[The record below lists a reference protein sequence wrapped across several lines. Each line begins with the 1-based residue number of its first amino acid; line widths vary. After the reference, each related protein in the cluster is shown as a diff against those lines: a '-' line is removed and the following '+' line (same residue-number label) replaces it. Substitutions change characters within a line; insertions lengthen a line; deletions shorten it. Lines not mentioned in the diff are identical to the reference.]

1 MRDRRKTSDSDQR
14 RIGVIG
20 AAAIGI
26 GGMVGGGI
34 FAILGVAATKAGGA
48 TPIAFAIGGVVA
60 ALTATSYSR
69 LSVAY
74 PSTGGTVAFIDRIFG
89 VGELTGSLNV
99 VLWVGYVATTALYA
113 SAFGNY
119 SATLFP
125 GGTSPSP
132 FLVKALVL
140 AGITGPWVINLF
152 SARLIAR
159 TESWVV
165 AFKLLILATV
175 LAAGI
180 PAIDTAKLSQGA
192 WKPPAAII
200 GAGMLIFVAYE
211 GFELIAN
218 ASAEVRDPRRT
229 LPRAF
234 GLATSVVIG
243 LYVLVAAV
251 VVGSLSSAE
260 IARSA
265 EFSLAQAAS
274 VSLGSVGFKLVAV
287 SAMLATF
294 SAINATL
301 YGAAR
306 LSFTL
311 ATEGELPPRFEHL
324 TWTQP
329 VGLHITAGTGLAM
342 AILLPLQ
349 SISAVASAIF
359 LVVFAVV
366 NAAAFRAS
374 HDIGANR
381 WLAASGTV
389 ACIGSLGVLLVQT
402 GRNDLLAIAALAF
415 LLLAALGSEHLTLK
429 HIRIQ
434 RALDK
439 R

>member
-1 MRDRRKTSDSDQR
+1 MRDSAGTDASQKK
-14 RIGVIG
+14 IGVAG
-20 AAAIGI
+20 ATAIGI
-26 GGMVGGGI
+26 GAMVGGGI
-34 FAILGVAATKAGGA
+34 FAVLGVAATKAGGA
-48 TPIAFAIGGVVA
+48 TPIAFILGGVVA

-74 PSTGGTVAFIDRIFG
+74 PSAGGTVAFVDRIFG
-89 VGELTGSLNV
+89 IRELTGSLNV
-99 VLWVGYVATTALYA
+99 TLWVGYVATTALYA

-119 SATLFP
+119 TATLFP
-125 GGTSPSP
+125 GGTNPSP
-132 FLVKALVL
+132 FLVTALVVT
-140 AGITGPWVINLF
+140 GIAGPWAINLLN
-152 SARLIAR
+152 AALIAK
-159 TESWVV
+159 TESWIV
-165 AFKLLILATV
+165 AFKLIILAV
-175 LAAGI
+175 VIGAGV
-180 PAIDTAKLSQGA
+180 PAVNTAKLDPGS

-218 ASAEVRDPRRT
+218 ASTEVRNPRRT

-234 GLATSVVIG
+234 GLATGVVIC
-243 LYVLVAAV
+243 LYVLVAGV
-251 VVGSLSSAE
+251 VVGSLSAAE
-260 IARSA
+260 ITRSA

-287 SAMLATF
+287 SAMLATL

-311 ATEGELPPRFEHL
+311 ATEGELPSRFEQL

-342 AILLPLQ
+342 AVTLPLE

-359 LVVFAVV
+359 LLVFAVV
-366 NAAAFRAS
+366 NAAAFRS
-374 HDIGANR
+374 SGDIGANR
-381 WLAASGTV
+381 WLAATGAL
-389 ACIGSLGVLLVQT
+389 ACTGSLGVLLLQT
-402 GRNDLLAIAALAF
+402 GRNDPAAIAALAI

-429 HIRIQ
+429 HLRTQ
-434 RALDK
+434 RVLGK
-439 R
+439 H